1 MKRQRLA
8 LLRQQRL
15 DKLARLKQAGI
26 TPYPSKFDKKQMC
39 AEAKNLLGREA
50 KTAGR
55 IMAIRGHGGLVFMDL
70 ADNSGKVQ
78 LWFQKK
84 QLKNYQTLKLLD
96 VGDFL
101 GVEGK
106 VIKTKAGEITIDVK
120 SFRLLGKA
128 LRPLPSKWHGLK
140 DVESRYRY
148 RYLDLIMNPAV
159 RQVFIARSQILR
171 LVREFL
177 DKHNFLE
184 VETPILQPIYGG
196 AAAQPFITHHRALAS
211 DFYLRI
217 SDELYLKRLIVGGF
231 EKIYE
236 VSRDFRNEG
245 IDRHHNPEFTQVEF
259 YWAYADYQK
268 LMRFTE
274 QMLSWLIKKLKGSLV
289 ITYQGDKYDFT
300 PPWPRLDFARELA
313 RKLGFNIF
321 NFDDAAKLKTYLQRK
336 HIDLEWEKVES
347 LGRIYDKLYKK
358 YLRPAIK
365 GPAFVVDYP
374 AAMIALAKRKEKD
387 PQKIASFQL
396 LLSGIELIKAY
407 NELNDPLDQRQRWQE
422 EEKMARRGVKEA
434 ERLDEDYLRALEY
447 GMPPTAGW
455 GLGIDR
461 LAMFLTDQPALKD
474 VILFPT
480 LRPENR

>member
-1 MKRQRLA
+1 MKKQRLA
-8 LLRQQRL
+8 FLRQQRL
-15 DKLARLKQAGI
+15 GKLAQLEQAGI
-26 TPYPSKFDKKQMC
+26 TPYPSKFIKKQNC
-39 AEAKNLLGREA
+39 AEAKDLLGHSV

-55 IMAIRGHGGLVFMDL
+55 IMAIRGHGGLIFMDL

-84 QLKNYQTLKLLD
+84 RLKNYQILKLLD
-96 VGDFL
+96 IGDFL

-120 SFRLLGKA
+120 SFRLLSKA

-140 DVESRYRY
+140 DIESRYRR
-148 RYLDLIMNPAV
+148 RYLDLIMNSAG
-159 RQVFIARSQILR
+159 RQVFITRSRILR

-177 DKHNFLE
+177 DKHGFLE

-196 AAAQPFITHHRALAS
+196 AAAQPFITRHKALAS

-231 EKIYE
+231 EKVYE

-245 IDRHHNPEFTQVEF
+245 IDKHHNPEFTQVEF
-259 YWAYADYQK
+259 YWAYTDYQRLMEFSEK
-268 LMRFTE
+268 L
-274 QMLSWLIKKLKGSLV
+274 LGWLVKKIKGTTKIS
-289 ITYQGDKYDFT
+289 YQGKEFDFRS
-300 PPWPRLDFARELA
+300 PWPRLDFSQEL
-313 RKLGFNIF
+313 KKKIGFDIF
-321 NFDDAAKLKTYLQRK
+321 DFDDAAKLKAYLRK
-336 HIDLEWEKVES
+336 RNMPLEWEKVES
-347 LGRIYDKLYKK
+347 LGKIYDKLYKK
-358 YLRPAIK
+358 YLRPEVK
-365 GPAFVVDYP
+365 GPAFVIDYP
-374 AAMIALAKRKEKD
+374 AAMIALAKRKEGE

-396 LLSGIELIKAY
+396 LLDGTELIKAY
-407 NELNDPLDQRQRWQE
+407 NELNDPLDQRCRWQE
-422 EEKMARRGVKEA
+422 EEKMARRGAKET

-447 GMPPTAGW
+447 AMPPTAGW

-480 LRPENR
+480 LRPRK